1 VEALKRL
8 APRKA
13 FGQFDINAGPPLTDL
28 RGDLNDQPAT
38 DNGPSS
44 RINTSRSGLPSGSAE
59 DTQAWFPLKESRAP
73 LDLSLKLLAR
83 FTSPDSLHWC
93 VQSPY
98 VSILFNGW

>member
-13 FGQFDINAGPPLTDL
+13 LAPFDINAGSLPTD
-28 RGDLNDQPAT
+28 DLNDQPAT
-38 DNGPSS
+38 DNGPST
-44 RINTSRSGLPSGSAE
+44 RINPSSRSGLTITSGPAE
-59 DTQAWFPLKESRAP
+59 DAQAWFPMKGSRAP

-93 VQSPY
+93 VHNLY
-98 VSILFNGW
+98 VSIHTR